1 MKNVTHGLHA
11 AMTAQPGK
19 VDELPLG
26 YRPRRLPTTEGP
38 RRSPSTPSRS
48 AFPRTKARRRAAS
61 NDGAPPAYRRRTT

>member
-26 YRPRRLPTTEGP
+26 YRPRRLPTTEET
-38 RRSPSTPSRS
+38 TPI
-48 AFPRTKARRRAAS
+48 AVDAIAVGVPTHE
-61 NDGAPPAYRRRTT
+61 GAPPRGEQ